1 MLPRMDTQ
9 LNDARIGMQ
18 GTRGVVVYDSTGI
31 GRWFKR
37 YEVSGAKGQHQRAL
51 AQMNFGVDAQPG
63 LG

>member
-18 GTRGVVVYDSTGI
+18 GAGGVVVYDSAGI

-37 YEVSGAKGQHQRAL
+37 YEASGAKGQHQRAL